1 MLIQDCLLLL
11 LWSTCFGE
19 LLLLVL
25 DTVSGSGRELSPAV
39 SPSRYPAP
47 LKTGCGFTEGP
58 ATSCSGTTSAPCLN
72 NNNNNNN
79 NNLYDPFTSMEFDCQ
94 GERSPE
100 NGCT

>member
-1 MLIQDCLLLL
+1 MLIQHCLLLL
-11 LWSTCFGE
+11 LWFTCFGK
-19 LLLLVL
+19 LWLLVL

-58 ATSCSGTTSAPCLN
+58 AMSCSGTTSAPCLN

-79 NNLYDPFTSMEFDCQ
+79 NYDPFTTMECDCL
-94 GERSPE
+94 GDRRPE
-100 NGCT
+100 TDCR